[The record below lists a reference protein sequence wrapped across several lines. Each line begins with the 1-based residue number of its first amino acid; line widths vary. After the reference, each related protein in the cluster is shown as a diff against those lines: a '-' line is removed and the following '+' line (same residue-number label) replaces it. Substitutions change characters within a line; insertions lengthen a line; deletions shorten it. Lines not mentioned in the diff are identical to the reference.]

1 MIADMSFPSNPVASW
16 STCMGGEGAFN
27 MFGITGITTHTAV
40 RGT

>member
-1 MIADMSFPSNPVASW
+1 MSFPSKTVASW
-16 STCMGGEGAFN
+16 STCIGGGGAFN